1 VSFAKFERFGF
12 WGLKFNLPPRAFSIH
27 TSRARGD
34 TLMNEE
40 LERFKRESEWI
51 SDKLKNKDGCKR
63 QVLGSCKQRSSVLV
77 GNLQVFGKAK
87 DVSVLVA
94 I

>member
-1 VSFAKFERFGF
+1 MKNWSVSNVNLSGF
-12 WGLKFNLPPRAFSIH
+12 
-27 TSRARGD
+27 
-34 TLMNEE
+34 
-40 LERFKRESEWI
+40 
-51 SDKLKNKDGCKR
+51 SDKLKNKDVCKR
-63 QVLGSCKQRSSVLV
+63 QVLGRCKQRLSVLV